1 MASVKKK
8 EKRRVRAKQRAKEAR
23 IAKQKAREGLNKL
36 KSLLKGFHGQ
46 GENRMKAGD
55 LVKHT
60 LNDNARG
67 MILTEGSIHRGE
79 KFFIVDQL
87 TEKGAEAR
95 RSKPDELIGV
105 END

>member
-1 MASVKKK
+1 
-8 EKRRVRAKQRAKEAR
+8 
-23 IAKQKAREGLNKL
+23 
-36 KSLLKGFHGQ
+36 
-46 GENRMKAGD
+46 MKAGD

-67 MILTEGSIHRGE
+67 MILTEGTSNRGE
-79 KFFIVDQL
+79 KFFIVDWL

-95 RSKPDELIGV
+95 RSKPDELVGV

>member
-1 MASVKKK
+1 
-8 EKRRVRAKQRAKEAR
+8 
-23 IAKQKAREGLNKL
+23 
-36 KSLLKGFHGQ
+36 
-46 GENRMKAGD
+46 MKAGD

-67 MILTEGSIHRGE
+67 MILTEGSNHRGE
-79 KFFIVDQL
+79 KFFIVDWL

-95 RSKPDELIGV
+95 QSKPDELIGV